1 MGRYLTKLCDQ
12 VTVLISSEH
21 AAAMV
26 WGNDNDDDLDAD
38 DEESDRLYTFEVA
51 KTNEQEENVSVRPGF
66 QVVLSAA
73 VSLIVINLLDR

>member
-1 MGRYLTKLCDQ
+1 
-12 VTVLISSEH
+12 
-21 AAAMV
+21 MV

-38 DEESDRLYTFEVA
+38 NEESDRLYTFEVA

-73 VSLIVINLLDR
+73 VFLIVIDLLDR

>member
-1 MGRYLTKLCDQ
+1 
-12 VTVLISSEH
+12 
-21 AAAMV
+21 MV